1 MMFRKWKKLMLLLLV
16 GMLLLSSALAET
28 DDGVKQLQMKLY
40 NMGFMENKPDGVFGA
55 ETEAG
60 LRALQV
66 YLGIEES
73 GTADE
78 ATLAALNGLWNLAIG
93 AEEESA
99 ETVDEGIYPPY
110 CAWLEETDGEEPALR
125 VEYCARHLK
134 IQRVK
139 DLLSAGNAPERLEQ
153 LLATRVSMLWTAA
166 INDMYD
172 ELEASLGHREK
183 HAAEE
188 QRREFREALAQQ
200 RKAQEEAYGKGAVQ
214 AQLAEMAWLEDFG
227 VELCVYLHGEEA
239 HGE

>member
-1 MMFRKWKKLMLLLLV
+1 MMFLKWKKRLLLLLV
-16 GMLLLSSALAET
+16 VLLALTPALAET

-40 NMGFMENKPDGVFGA
+40 NMGFMTTKPDGASGP
-55 ETEAG
+55 ETQAG
-60 LRALQV
+60 IGALQR
-66 YLGIEES
+66 YLGMEET

-78 ATLAALNGLWNLAIG
+78 ATLAALDGLWNLAIG
-93 AEEESA
+93 AGEEPV
-99 ETVDEGIYPPY
+99 ETVDEGISPPY

-134 IQRVK
+134 IPRVK

-188 QRREFREALAQQ
+188 QRREFRESLAQQ

-227 VELCVYLHGEEA
+227 VRLCAQLHGEDA

>member
-16 GMLLLSSALAET
+16 GMLLLSSALAEV
-28 DDGVKQLQMKLY
+28 DDGIKQLQMKLY

-93 AEEESA
+93 AEEEPV

-134 IQRVK
+134 IPRVK
-139 DLLSAGNAPERLEQ
+139 NLLSAGNAPERLGH
-153 LLATRVSMLWTAA
+153 LLATRASMLWTAA

-188 QRREFREALAQQ
+188 QRREFRESLAQQ

-227 VELCVYLHGEEA
+227 VRLCAQLHGEDA

>member
-1 MMFRKWKKLMLLLLV
+1 MFRKWKKLMLLLLV
-16 GMLLLSSALAET
+16 GMLLLSSALAEV
-28 DDGVKQLQMKLY
+28 DDSIKQLQMKLY

-110 CAWLEETDGEEPALR
+110 CAWLEETDGEEPVLR

-134 IQRVK
+134 IPRVK
-139 DLLSAGNAPERLEQ
+139 DLLSAGNAPERLEHP
-153 LLATRVSMLWTAA
+153 LATRVSMRWTAA

-188 QRREFREALAQQ
+188 QRREFREAMAEQ
-200 RKAQEEAYGKGAVQ
+200 RKTLEETYGKSTAQ
-214 AQLAEMAWLEDFG
+214 AQLAEMAWLERQG
-227 VELCVYLHGEEA
+227 VALCMQLHGEDA
-239 HGE
+239 HGK

>member
-16 GMLLLSSALAET
+16 GMLLLSSALAEV
-28 DDGVKQLQMKLY
+28 DDSIKQLQMKLY

-93 AEEESA
+93 AEEEPV

-214 AQLAEMAWLEDFG
+214 AQLAEMEWLEDFG
-227 VELCVYLHGEEA
+227 VRLCAQLHGEEA